1 MTSFQNAF
9 SRADSRPVSRWF
21 WTIDRV
27 LLALVILLVCIG
39 LVLVLGASE
48 PQVHRLAKSRKL
60 TLDTL
65 HFFNRQAVFAL
76 AGMAL
81 MIAVSFLDK
90 KWIRR
95 LATMAVPMLLVAILL
110 TLIIGAENKGAH
122 RWISLPG
129 FDFQPSEFLKP
140 CLAVVTAWILSARYD
155 DPNAPA
161 FEVSFAL
168 VMLSACLLLMQ
179 PDYGQTGL
187 VLIVWFAQAMLA
199 GLSFYWV
206 GIGIAAMVGGLGVAY
221 VFVPHV
227 SGRLERF
234 FNPEAGDTYQID
246 RALDAFRSGGL
257 FGVGPAEGEVKWSI
271 PDSHTDYIFAV
282 AGEEFGMFAC
292 AAIVLLYLA
301 IILRSA
307 KQQLDEEDPF
317 VFLATAGLVVQF
329 GAQAFIN
336 MGVNVA
342 LLPSKGMTLP
352 FISYGGSSML
362 ALALGMGMILA
373 LSRRNRFLRSPK
385 PARGQVPWH
394 GSIS

>member
-1 MTSFQNAF
+1 VTPFQSAF
-9 SRADSRPVSRWF
+9 SRADSRPISRWF

-48 PQVHRLAKSRKL
+48 PQVHRLAKSRHL
-60 TLDTL
+60 VLNTM
-65 HFFNRQAVFAL
+65 HFFNRQLFFAL
-76 AGMAL
+76 VGMAF
-81 MIAVSFLDK
+81 MIGVSFLDR

-95 LATMAVPMLLVAILL
+95 LAAIALPVLLICVGL
-110 TLIIGAENKGAH
+110 TLLIGDENKGAQ
-122 RWISLPG
+122 RWLSLPG
-129 FDFQPSEFLKP
+129 FDLQPSEFLKP

-168 VMLSACLLLMQ
+168 LMVAACLLIMQ

-187 VLIVWFAQAMLA
+187 ILLVWLAQAMLA
-199 GLSFYWV
+199 GLSFYWI
-206 GIGIAAMVGGLGVAY
+206 GIGIVGMISGLGLAY
-221 VFVPHV
+221 LFVPHV

-234 FNPEAGDTYQID
+234 FNPESGDTYQID
-246 RALDAFRSGGL
+246 KALDAFRSGGL
-257 FGVGPAEGEVKWSI
+257 FGVGPAEGVVKWSI

-282 AGEEFGMFAC
+282 AGEEFGLLAC
-292 AAIVLLYLA
+292 IAIALLYLA
-301 IILRSA
+301 IILRAA
-307 KQQLDEEDPF
+307 KQQLEEEDPF
-317 VFLATAGLVVQF
+317 VFLAMAGLVVQF

-362 ALALGMGMILA
+362 ALSLGMGMILA
-373 LSRRNRFLRSPK
+373 LSRRNRFLRLGR
-385 PARGQVPWH
+385 PARTQIPHRGR
-394 GSIS
+394 IS

>member
-1 MTSFQNAF
+1 MTPYPNAF
-9 SRADSRPVSRWF
+9 SRADRRPVSRWF

-27 LLALVILLVCIG
+27 LLALVLLLICIG

-48 PQVHRLAKSRKL
+48 PQVHRLARSRHL
-60 TLDTL
+60 TLSNL
-65 HFFNRQAVFAL
+65 HFFNRQLLFSL
-76 AGMAL
+76 AGVSL
-81 MIAVSFLDK
+81 MIGVSFLDR

-95 LATMAVPMLLVAILL
+95 LAAIAVPVLLVAVGL
-110 TLIIGAENKGAH
+110 TMIIGAENKGAQ

-129 FDFQPSEFLKP
+129 FDLQPSEFLKP

-155 DPNAPA
+155 EPNAPA

-168 VMLSACLLLMQ
+168 VLVAACLLIMQ

-187 VLIVWFAQAMLA
+187 ILIVWFTQAMLA
-199 GLSFYWV
+199 GLSFYWI
-206 GIGIAAMVGGLGVAY
+206 GMGIATMIGGLGVAY
-221 VFVPHV
+221 IFVPHV

-234 FNPEAGDTYQID
+234 FNPAVGDTYQID
-246 RALDAFRSGGL
+246 KALDAFRSGGL
-257 FGVGPAEGEVKWSI
+257 FGVGPAEGVVKWSI

-292 AAIVLLYLA
+292 AAIALLYLA
-301 IILRSA
+301 IVLRAA

-317 VFLATAGLVVQF
+317 VFLATVGLLVQF

-352 FISYGGSSML
+352 FVSYGGSSML

-373 LSRRNRFLRSPK
+373 LSRRNRFLKLGR
-385 PARGQVPWH
+385 PARHHIPWK
-394 GSIS
+394 GKIS